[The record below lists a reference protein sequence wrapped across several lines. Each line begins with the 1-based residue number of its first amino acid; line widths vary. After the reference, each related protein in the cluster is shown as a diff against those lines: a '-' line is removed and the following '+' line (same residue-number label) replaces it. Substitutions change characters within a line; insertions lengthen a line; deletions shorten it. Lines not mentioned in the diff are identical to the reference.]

1 MAGYIGNKVVKAC
14 ITLWLIV
21 TVAFLATRISGDAMD
36 FIMPEGLNE
45 EAREA
50 MTSYLGLDKSWL
62 EQYWLYARS
71 VFHGD
76 LGISFHFRQPV
87 IRLYA
92 QRFIPTLMLC
102 GLAMLLSMIV
112 SIPLGVIAA
121 LKKNKPTGFFIQ
133 SFAFLGYA
141 VPNFV
146 LAILLILVFSF
157 HLGWLPSGGSE
168 TVWHYIMPVA
178 ALACTL
184 IASLTRFSRSAM
196 LDVLSQDYIRTAR
209 AAELIEIVGLRTE
222 HLFRFPHEFSGGQR
236 QRISI
241 ARALALNPEFILA
254 DEAVSALDVSL
265 QAQIINLLVDMQRKF
280 SLTMLFITHDL
291 SVVEYLCD
299 RIAVLYMGRVV
310 EVGRTKDLCSNP
322 AHPYSQ
328 VLLSAIPSVDPR
340 KRGRRV
346 FMRGERFSPYEL
358 PETGCVFV
366 KRCPQGRP
374 ECSSTTPTERV
385 LPGSADHKVTCH
397 FA

>member
-1 MAGYIGNKVVKAC
+1 MRPQAMMPTLIEADSITKTYASKGGIFGLTRRRKHLHALYKVS
-14 ITLWLIV
+14 
-21 TVAFLATRISGDAMD
+21 LAIRKG
-36 FIMPEGLNE
+36 EV
-45 EAREA
+45 
-50 MTSYLGLDKSWL
+50 LGLVGESGSGKSTFGQCL
-62 EQYWLYARS
+62 MGLTIPDSGVVRCDGMDIATFSPDQ
-71 VFHGD
+71 VKD
-76 LGISFHFRQPV
+76 
-87 IRLYA
+87 IRR
-92 QRFIPTLMLC
+92 RFQIIYQDP
-102 GLAMLLSMIV
+102 
-112 SIPLGVIAA
+112 
-121 LKKNKPTGFFIQ
+121 F
-133 SFAFLGYA
+133 
-141 VPNFV
+141 
-146 LAILLILVFSF
+146 
-157 HLGWLPSGGSE
+157 
-168 TVWHYIMPVA
+168 
-178 ALACTL
+178 
-184 IASLTRFSRSAM
+184 ASLSPRMSIRDIICEPLDIHGVGTR
-196 LDVLSQDYIRTAR
+196 QDRTDR